1 MVISA
6 WKIFSTV
13 FPFLHEIF
21 IVKKGVKKKK
31 PVGFFHQD
39 WVKKTIVGIG
49 LLCAIGLFWTTEELI
64 RLKREMAV
72 LRDKTQ
78 PEAPVVPAQC
88 TETPVEP
95 TPPIPTCGA
104 SAVFYTSTA
113 PARASK
119 KRPAEVTVKP
129 HQGVDVVH
137 DKLLEINEIGK

>member
-21 IVKKGVKKKK
+21 ITKKGVKKKK
-31 PVGFFHQD
+31 PTGFFHQD
-39 WVKKTIVGIG
+39 WVKKIIVGIG

-72 LRDKTQ
+72 MRDKAQ
-78 PEAPVVPAQC
+78 PESPVVPAQC

-104 SAVFYTSTA
+104 SAVIYTPVTPS
-113 PARASK
+113 RVSK
-119 KRPAEVTVKP
+119 KRPAEPTSKP
-129 HQGVDVVH
+129 HYTNDVVH